1 MSAASEIT
9 RKAKSNL
16 AFALKILPRDR
27 REDMV
32 VFYAF
37 CRTMDDLAD
46 TPDVPPEQRL
56 KSLDFW
62 ENGLTRGFDS
72 PDEFQRQVVSLRDRQ
87 QIPNDLLTAIIDG
100 CRMDL
105 QPRRFATWEDLSGY
119 IWKVSCAVGLVSI
132 RIFGCVDAG
141 SERYAIAL
149 GHALQLTNILRDV
162 GEDHANGRRIYLP
175 LEDLARFQYTEE
187 DLAARVRDPRF
198 LALMDFQAGRAEHYF
213 REAAISLPATDRKAL
228 LPATIMGEI
237 YHLLLN
243 KMRADRFRVFGNRYR
258 ISKARKLLIL
268 SKHLIAR
275 CH

>member
-46 TPDVPPEQRL
+46 DPGMPAEQRL
-56 KSLDFW
+56 KSLDAW
-62 ENGLTRGFDS
+62 ENGITRGFDA
-72 PDEFQRQVVSLRDRQ
+72 PDEFQQQVVSLRDRR
-87 QIPNDLLTAIIDG
+87 QIPDHLLVAIIDG

-132 RIFGCVDAG
+132 RIFGCVDTG

-162 GEDHANGRRIYLP
+162 GEDYENGRRIYLP
-175 LEDLARFQYTEE
+175 MEDLERFHYTEQ
-187 DLAARVRDPRF
+187 DLAARVRDTRF
-198 LALMDFQAGRAEHYF
+198 LALMDHQAARAEEHY
-213 REAAISLPATDRKAL
+213 REAAASLPARDRKAL
-228 LPATIMGEI
+228 LPASIMGEI
-237 YHLLLN
+237 YYLLLN
-243 KMRADRFRVFGNRYR
+243 KMRAGRFHVFGNRYR
-258 ISKARKLLIL
+258 ISKARKLVIL

-275 CH
+275 SR